1 MANTQDN
8 QPKGQSLPSR
18 DELIDFYAD
27 NVQPQ
32 AGQAMPDMEGLIDFF
47 VDNVQPKE
55 GSTPDTVE
63 RDKATLED
71 GIASATAAAVAAE
84 QNGDRDAAAAARR
97 ALVNLRSQRA
107 KKGAESVGFT
117 QALDLGDQKVDARTV
132 WRPQTPGF
140 HTEIRVA
147 PDGSMHFVDSETG
160 KWIGI
165 ASKDSVNIVT
175 GMDNQMVGNRL
186 KSEKFDLEL
195 KTYRQV
201 NEQRD
206 AVTAASR
213 AVNMALI
220 DNHVNALSEYP
231 EPIQNILMQGYL
243 SLEEHS
249 EHIHPEQMNML
260 LAELH
265 RATFGGGSMQ
275 DVETVLGHGINVASQ
290 NKSTHRSSSE
300 VAFDHTM
307 VPLSEELEDVQAR
320 IDAIDQQILDAQIR
334 AEQTSKT
341 TTTQHQYATPSLVD
355 ATSGM
360 PEIQI
365 GGGGGGQPPR
375 TKTSQFETN
384 RAFTQ
389 GTITALEAERIRY
402 VNNKKQLMNRQ
413 KAMVLEHAHRHAMDN
428 AGPEGVFASKPD
440 MDYWASQNNGKYL
453 VRPGGHMSS
462 IIDLVA
468 MNNQFEEGS
477 ADRDLVAAM
486 AKPEFMATF
495 VKDCQRYA
503 RAYGWSGTGSTDL
516 WGAAIIQN
524 VSTANSANDINRA
537 INSMAEVKAAEV
549 LSAYRSQ
556 AIPGLQDWQRADAPA
571 AAPTAAP
578 QPGPATAGDTTDFDA
593 ESTDWLNE
601 PTKAIDAMIAEIG
614 PPPPTGVKDPAYLN
628 AIADWMGR
636 NNVPITVD
644 RVTKII
650 ADKVAAS
657 TP

>member
-1 MANTQDN
+1 MATSKQDN
-8 QPKGQSLPSR
+8 QTMGQALPTQ
-18 DELIDFYAD
+18 DELIDFFAD
-27 NVQPQ
+27 N
-32 AGQAMPDMEGLIDFF
+32 I
-47 VDNVQPKE
+47 QPKE

-63 RDKATLED
+63 RDKATLD
-71 GIASATAAAVAAE
+71 DSIASATAAAVSAE
-84 QNGDRDAAAAARR
+84 QNGDNDAAAAARR

-213 AVNMALI
+213 AVNGAII
-220 DNHVNALSEYP
+220 DNHINALSEYP
-231 EPIQNILMQGYL
+231 EPIQNILMQAY
-243 SLEEHS
+243 SNLEELS
-249 EHIHPEQMNML
+249 EHLHPEQMKIL
-260 LAELH
+260 LAETH
-265 RATFGGGSMQ
+265 RATLGGGSIF
-275 DVETVLGHGINVASQ
+275 DVENILGNGINVANQ
-290 NKSTHRSSSE
+290 NKAALRSSSE
-300 VAFDHTM
+300 IAYGQSM
-307 VPLSEELEDVQAR
+307 SSINEELSELQSR
-320 IDAIDQQILDAQIR
+320 IDAVDQQILDAHIR
-334 AEQTSKT
+334 AESEIT
-341 TTTQHQYATPSLVD
+341 TRETKYKYAETPSVVD
-355 ATSGM
+355 ASGGM
-360 PEIQI
+360 SEEDSLMAEANRM
-365 GGGGGGQPPR
+365 GGGGGGQRPR
-375 TKTSQFETN
+375 TSASTVEKTHSS
-384 RAFTQ
+384 TQ
-389 GTITALEAERIRY
+389 ATI
-402 VNNKKQLMNRQ
+402 K
-413 KAMVLEHAHRHAMDN
+413 VLEKRREDLENERTELEQTQRSLYRRNRHRSAKDN
-428 AGPEGVFASKPD
+428 AGPDGMFANNPD
-440 MDYWASQNNGKYL
+440 MDSWAGRGDLGKHL
-453 VRPGGHMSS
+453 VSPGGHMSA

-468 MNNQFEEGS
+468 MNNQFEDGS
-477 ADRDLVAAM
+477 VDSDLVAAM
-486 AKPEFMATF
+486 AKPEFMAAF
-495 VKDCQRYA
+495 IDKCQRYA
-503 RAYGWSGTGSTDL
+503 RAHGWSGVGSVDL

-537 INSMAEVKAAEV
+537 INSMAEVKAAEM
-549 LSAYRSQ
+549 LSAYSQ
-556 AIPGLQDWQRADAPA
+556 AAGRPTPAAGPAPAPA
-571 AAPTAAP
+571 ASPP
-578 QPGPATAGDTTDFDA
+578 PGPATAGDTTDFDA
-593 ESTDWLNE
+593 ENTDWLNE
-601 PTKAIDAMIAEIG
+601 PTMAVEAMIEEIG
-614 PPPPTGVKDPAYLN
+614 PPPPTGVSDPAYLT

-636 NNVPITVD
+636 NDVPLTVD